1 MKKSLIAL
9 IATAVT
15 FTSLGFVASDAEA
28 ARIGGGKSI
37 GMSRSTAP
45 SQSAVPPKPATPAQ
59 QAAPAAAPTPATAPA
74 AAGKRSWLGPLAG
87 LAAGI
92 GLAALLSHFGMGEG
106 VANFLM
112 IALLVMAAIFVVRL
126 LFRKKAPQDNM
137 QYAGAGATIGSQ
149 RVEPMHFEG
158 EKIGAGGPAIAGTP
172 RDMGTTTPAA
182 SGNIPADFDT
192 EGFVRQAKLN
202 FVRLQAANDRG
213 DMDDIKSFTA
223 PEIFAEIQMQYEERS
238 RKPQQTDVV
247 QLDAA
252 LLEVVTEGSQ
262 HIASVRFH
270 GLLREES
277 GAAPAPFDEIWHLA
291 KPIDGARGWTVAGIQ
306 QIS

>member
-9 IATAVT
+9 IAAAVT

-37 GMSRSTAP
+37 GMSRNTAP
-45 SQSAVPPKPATPAQ
+45 TQSAVPPKSATPAQ
-59 QAAPAAAPTPATAPA
+59 QAAPAATPAPAAAPA
-74 AAGKRSWLGPLAG
+74 AAGKRNWLGPLAG

-126 LFRKKAPQDNM
+126 LFRKKTPEGAM
-137 QYAGAGATIGSQ
+137 QYAGAGVGTGAQ
-149 RVEPMHFEG
+149 RVEPMHFEA
-158 EKIGAGGPAIAGTP
+158 EKVGAGGTAIAGTP
-172 RDMGTTTPAA
+172 LGMGATATSA

-202 FVRLQAANDRG
+202 FLRLQDANDRG
-213 DMDDIKSFTA
+213 QMDDIKSFTA
-223 PEIFAEIQMQYEERS
+223 PEIFAEIQMQYEERG
-238 RKPQQTDVV
+238 RAPQQTDVV
-247 QLDAA
+247 QLDAV
-252 LLEVVTEGSQ
+252 LLEVVTDGNQ

-270 GLLREES
+270 GQLREGS
-277 GAAPAPFDEIWHLA
+277 ASTPAPFDEIWHLA
-291 KPIDGARGWTVAGIQ
+291 KPVDGARGWMVAGIQ
-306 QIS
+306 QTS